1 MEKNLKLIIAPDE
14 IRTMVESIATDIRT
28 RYASKRPVLIG
39 VLKGA
44 AVFLSDLIRAIGGP
58 LEVDFIQTSSY
69 SDPDAPSEE
78 VKITRD
84 TSIDLKGRDVI
95 VVDGIVDR
103 GKTAKAVMGH
113 LRAMGP
119 ASLGFCTLLLR
130 DSTDDIAI
138 DYVGKRIP
146 EGFIVGYGMDY
157 KEDYR
162 WLDGVY
168 LLTDGKDSA

>member
-1 MEKNLKLIIAPDE
+1 MVEGIAEK
-14 IRTMVESIATDIRT
+14 IRTKFPSG
-28 RYASKRPVLIG
+28 RPVLVG

-44 AVFLSDLIRAIGGP
+44 AVFLSDLIRAVGGP

-69 SDPDAPSEE
+69 SDPLAPSKD
-78 VKITRD
+78 VMITKD
-84 TSIDLKGRDVI
+84 VSIDLKGRDVI

-103 GKTAKAVMGH
+103 GKTARAVMGH
-113 LRAMGP
+113 LKTKGP

-130 DSTDDIAI
+130 DSTGDIAI

-168 LLTDGKDSA
+168 LLTDDKDK